1 LTGNLLRVACHY
13 RNNMSVIMTIIQYE
27 NDRCRKG
34 AMEQPGRTDG
44 LQNQPDGFIDMK
56 KQSFEQLSA
65 Q

>member
-1 LTGNLLRVACHY
+1 
-13 RNNMSVIMTIIQYE
+13 
-27 NDRCRKG
+27 
-34 AMEQPGRTDG
+34 MEQPGRTDG